1 MAYLQYERMIDRAL
15 LLVVRDSLLMIEKE
29 GLKSDHHL
37 YLSFLTGYPGVEL
50 PEDTRNA
57 YPEEITIVL
66 QHEFWNLKVEKDFFT
81 VEVVFDKGPTLI
93 RVPFGA
99 MVHMSD
105 PSVNFEL
112 EFTPHVPS
120 VSKVDFTP
128 TGDNAS
134 PLTNEKMGTVLSLDQ
149 FRKK

>member
-1 MAYLQYERMIDRAL
+1 MSYLHYERMIDRAL
-15 LLVVRDSLLMIEKE
+15 LSVVRDSLLMIEKE

-37 YLSFLTGYPGVEL
+37 YLSFLTHYPGVEL
-50 PEDTRNA
+50 PEATRSA

-66 QHEFWNLKVEKDFFT
+66 QHEFWNLKVEPDHFT
-81 VEVVFDKGPTLI
+81 VEVVFDNGPTAI
-93 RVPFGA
+93 RVPFSA

-112 EFTPHVPS
+112 EFTPHIPS
-120 VSKVDFTP
+120 VSKVNFTSNDEGAP
-128 TGDNAS
+128 S
-134 PLTNEKMGTVLSLDQ
+134 LKNEKMGTVLSLDQ